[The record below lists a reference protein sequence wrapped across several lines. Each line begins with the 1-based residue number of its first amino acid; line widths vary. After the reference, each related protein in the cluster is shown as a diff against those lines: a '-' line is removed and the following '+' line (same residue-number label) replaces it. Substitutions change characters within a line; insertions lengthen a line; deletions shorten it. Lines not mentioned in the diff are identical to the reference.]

1 VEIGFDIVQLATN
14 VRERAFRQI
23 FYHPS
28 KYTTIMSEELKR
40 ALLERCQ
47 SMEIPMVGIAGVDR
61 WASHPFE
68 PWVPEEFWPQSIF
81 PEARSVVVI
90 GLPISLPALET
101 SPSIWYREL
110 YRTVNILLDQYTYRL
125 SNFLNERE
133 CPSVFVPRDGYA
145 DLRALVKNPVAFFS
159 HRHAAY
165 LAGLGSFGVNNVL
178 LTRKYGPRV
187 RFGSLFTSAELPAD
201 PLMEEDLCT
210 RCMRC
215 VRMCPANALDERD
228 YPAGLTD
235 KSACTAYSA
244 HLTEKG
250 VSPCGACIKVCP
262 VGADRKL
269 YGRTDPSIYASGEGG
284 TELQRAWEHVRSYG
298 GR

>member
-1 VEIGFDIVQLATN
+1 
-14 VRERAFRQI
+14 
-23 FYHPS
+23 
-28 KYTTIMSEELKR
+28 MSDDLKR

-47 SMEIPMVGIAGVDR
+47 SMEIPMVGVASIDR
-61 WASHPFE
+61 WEKPPFE
-68 PWVPEEFWPQSIF
+68 PWIPEEFWPQSIY

-90 GLPISLPALET
+90 GLPISLPVLET

-125 SNFLNERE
+125 SNFLSDLGH
-133 CPSVFVPRDGYA
+133 PSVFVPRDGYA
-145 DLRALVKNPVAFFS
+145 DVKALLKNPLAFFS

-178 LTRKYGPRV
+178 LTPEYGPRV
-187 RFGSLFTSAELPAD
+187 RFGSVFTSAELPPD
-201 PLMEEDLCT
+201 PVLEEELCT

-215 VRMCPANALDERD
+215 VRMCPVRALNEKD
-228 YPAGLTD
+228 YPEGLTD

-244 HLTEKG
+244 SLAKRG
-250 VSPCGACIKVCP
+250 ISPCGVCIKVCP
-262 VGADRKL
+262 VGADREL
-269 YGRTDPSIYASGEGG
+269 YGRKDASIYAKGEGAP
-284 TELQRAWEHVRSYG
+284 ELQRAWEHVRGYG